1 MEKNKKEIITV
12 NTINNKEYKMRQ
24 FSALC
29 KYDLL
34 LSCNKCSKILCS
46 SSLIEKIL
54 RLSNGKICF
63 IIEEQDDDNS
73 EILEKFEKTLSIQ
86 KKILIINQ
94 KDQDFKTIGISE
106 IFCKKCNNFL
116 GIKVKQTDDIQ
127 IFMLNKI
134 ILKYDSIKVFTF
146 GDYGIKTFN
155 FYFRKETI
163 KSMDKDALEID
174 EYIQKSGNYI
184 QTFFDMLSSQ
194 NKEMKDMEKR
204 KDEIDKLGNVLKY
217 LIDKNYI

>member
-1 MEKNKKEIITV
+1 MEKNKKEIITI
-12 NTINNKEYKMRQ
+12 NTMNNKENKMRQ

-34 LSCNKCSKILCS
+34 LACIQCSKILCS

-63 IIEEQDDDNS
+63 IIEEQDEDNS
-73 EILEKFEKTLSIQ
+73 ELIKKFNETLFIQ
-86 KKILIINQ
+86 NKKIINQ
-94 KDQDFKTIGISE
+94 NKEDFKAVGFKE
-106 IFCKKCNNFL
+106 IFCKKCKYSL
-116 GIKVKQTDDIQ
+116 GINVMQTDDIQ
-127 IFMLNKI
+127 KFMLNKI
-134 ILKYDSIKVFTF
+134 LLKFDSIKFFTF
-146 GDYGIKTFN
+146 GDFGIKPFN

-163 KSMDKDALEID
+163 KSIDNYALGID

-194 NKEMKDMEKR
+194 NKEIKDMEKR
-204 KDEIDKLGNVLKY
+204 KEEIDKLGNVLKY

>member
-1 MEKNKKEIITV
+1 MEKNKKEIITI
-12 NTINNKEYKMRQ
+12 NTKNNKEYKMRQ

-34 LSCNKCSKILCS
+34 LCCNKCSKILCS

-63 IIEEQDDDNS
+63 IIEEQDDDNK
-73 EILEKFEKTLSIQ
+73 ELIEKFEKTLIIQ
-86 KKILIINQ
+86 KKLIINQ
-94 KDQDFKTIGISE
+94 KDQEFKTVGINE
-106 IFCKKCNNFL
+106 VFCKKCNNAL
-116 GIKVKQTDDIQ
+116 GIKVRQTDDIQ
-127 IFMLNKI
+127 IFMLNKFL
-134 ILKYDSIKVFTF
+134 LKYDSIKVYTF

-163 KSMDKDALEID
+163 RSMDKDAIEID

-184 QTFFDMLSSQ
+184 QTFFDMLNSQ
-194 NKEMKDMEKR
+194 NKEIKDMEKR